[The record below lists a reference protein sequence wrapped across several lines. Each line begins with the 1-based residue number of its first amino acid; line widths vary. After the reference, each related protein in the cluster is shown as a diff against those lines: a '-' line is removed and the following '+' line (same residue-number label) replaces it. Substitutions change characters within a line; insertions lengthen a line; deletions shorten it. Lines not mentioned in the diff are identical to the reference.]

1 VAGFHRFVGRHIAR
15 KERLAQ
21 MDGSRAKFTNVY
33 VKNLGLEMTDEEFH
47 SLFSKYGPV
56 TSALV
61 SRDDTGASKGF
72 GFVNFENPD
81 DALNAVNAL
90 NETEHNGK
98 ILYVGRAQKKSER
111 EEELRKQHEQAK
123 MEKLAKYQGVNLYVK
138 NLDDDL
144 TDEKLSQEFSVYGVV
159 TSAKIMR
166 DDKGFSKG
174 FGFVCFS
181 SPDEAT
187 KAVTEMNGKMIGSK
201 PIYVALAQRKE
212 ARRSQLEAQMNQRSQ
227 MRMQQVTMTSS
238 MKQPSHLLY

>member
-1 VAGFHRFVGRHIAR
+1 
-15 KERLAQ
+15 
-21 MDGSRAKFTNVY
+21 
-33 VKNLGLEMTDEEFH
+33 MTDEEFH
-47 SLFSKYGPV
+47 SLFNEYGPV

-144 TDEKLSQEFSVYGVV
+144 TDEKLGQEFSVYGVV

-166 DDKGFSKG
+166 DDKGVSKG

-187 KAVTEMNGKMIGSK
+187 KAVTEMNGRMIGSK

-212 ARRSQLEAQMNQRSQ
+212 ARRSQLEAQRNQRNQ
-227 MRMQQVTMTSS
+227 MRMQQVTVTHS
-238 MKQPSHLLY
+238 MKHLSYLLLLNNRWVQCPGYLTI